1 MAPRSDVQ
9 SLYNE
14 ADLLLAISAINQK
27 QIQSERRAASTYNVP
42 RSTLQTR
49 RAGVTSRRDCE
60 PNSKKLTK
68 LEEEAIIQHILDL
81 DLRGFAPTLDAVRDM
96 ANKLLAE
103 RDAGQVGQQWPRNFV
118 KRTPRLTTRFNRPY
132 DRQRAL
138 CEDPRV
144 INDWFELVQ
153 HTKKKYGITDK
164 DSYNFNKTGFMMGKI
179 SSQLVVTG
187 SERRN

>member
-1 MAPRSDVQ
+1 
-9 SLYNE
+9 
-14 ADLLLAISAINQK
+14 
-27 QIQSERRAASTYNVP
+27 
-42 RSTLQTR
+42 
-49 RAGVTSRRDCE
+49 
-60 PNSKKLTK
+60 
-68 LEEEAIIQHILDL
+68 
-81 DLRGFAPTLDAVRDM
+81 M

-153 HTKKKYGITDK
+153 RTKKKYGITDE
-164 DSYNFNKTGFMMGKI
+164 DSYNFDETGFMMGKI
-179 SSQLVVTG
+179 LSQLVVTG
-187 SERRN
+187 SERRNQPKAIQPGNREWTTVIQGINAARWAIPPFIIFAAMYHLSAWYKDNDIPSD

>member
-14 ADLLLAISAINQK
+14 ADLLLAISTINQK

-81 DLRGFAPTLDAVRDM
+81 DSRGFAPTLDAVRDM

-103 RDAGQVGQQWPRNFV
+103 RDAGQVGQ
-118 KRTPRLTTRFNRPY
+118 
-132 DRQRAL
+132 
-138 CEDPRV
+138 
-144 INDWFELVQ
+144 
-153 HTKKKYGITDK
+153 
-164 DSYNFNKTGFMMGKI
+164 
-179 SSQLVVTG
+179 
-187 SERRN
+187 